1 MAEDIRNGHSE
12 VRVTGRRA
20 EELVK
25 ECERQEESC
34 QYTAAGL
41 YIWQKRAR
49 MWRNCFVVA
58 PIVLGGLA
66 SSQILGALQQAWA
79 TWAGAVLA
87 LLAGFFP
94 AIYVSLGMDMRVSEI
109 GQSAAEYTNLRDRF
123 RQAAKV
129 KSYLPV
135 EEFSTAFE
143 GLPNGSDGRRAKGF
157 SAAS

>member
-94 AIYVSLGMDMRVSEI
+94 AIYVSLGMDMRGERDWAISRRIHQPSRPLPAGGE
-109 GQSAAEYTNLRDRF
+109 GQELS
-123 RQAAKV
+123 
-129 KSYLPV
+129 S
-135 EEFSTAFE
+135 
-143 GLPNGSDGRRAKGF
+143 GRGV
-157 SAAS
+157 